1 MTALSRDELRDAIGD
16 AMQSQPDAVSR
27 AQLLYDIT
35 RAGYDAIKNLNNE
48 TDSDEDEQFSAGKV
62 SDEALAHQD
71 RIDAWTRH

>member
-1 MTALSRDELRDAIGD
+1 MTELTRDELRTAIAD

-35 RAGYDAIKNLNNE
+35 RAGYDAIKDLNNG
-48 TDSDEDEQFSAGKV
+48 TDSDDDERFSAGKV

-71 RIDAWTRH
+71 RIDAWTSH